1 MIDKT
6 YIPLIHSPAER
17 RKLGSRCSDS
27 AAVRALQTDEAQRLA
42 DDTAIIGHPVRVQI
56 LTMLSATQG
65 QTCVCDLEAALSV
78 KQPTISHHL
87 RLLREAGLNDYERHG
102 QWYYYFVKRERV
114 AEIRERVSAWLA
126 SLS

>member
-65 QTCVCDLEAALSV
+65 QTCVCDLEAAL
-78 KQPTISHHL
+78 
-87 RLLREAGLNDYERHG
+87 G
-102 QWYYYFVKRERV
+102 Q
-114 AEIRERVSAWLA
+114 AADDLA
-126 SLS
+126 SSAAAARGWADRLRASWPVVLLFRQARARRRDS